1 MRKFWVM
8 PEIADRL
15 DRIAEEEVI
24 ADPTISQTEK
34 LQLVK
39 SRIAQGAFRDNLI
52 TKWKRCCMSGCEIT
66 PILRASHI
74 KPWCTSDNQ
83 EQLDIFN
90 GLLLSPNM
98 DALFDNGFVSFEDDG
113 TLLMSRNITREGLAA
128 LGCKPDLR
136 LKFDHRHAK
145 YLQYHRST
153 IFADRE
159 KSTRRRQLEGVR

>member
-1 MRKFWVM
+1 MAARRTPRSTLSLSVSPARTPFLSRLYREFCLAIGATPSKTGTFGVVRKFWVM

-83 EQLDIFN
+83 E
-90 GLLLSPNM
+90 
-98 DALFDNGFVSFEDDG
+98 
-113 TLLMSRNITREGLAA
+113 RTR
-128 LGCKPDLR
+128 
-136 LKFDHRHAK
+136 H
-145 YLQYHRST
+145 LQWVV
-153 IFADRE
+153 A
-159 KSTRRRQLEGVR
+159 VA